1 LTQEKSSSSPLIA
14 GRRKAGTTNQSETA
28 KSPPRKPRTRT
39 RPAVQKKPEAQ
50 SVPQEEAPK
59 DSPVADKA
67 ESRVKPAKPRKSTI
81 SGKNTSK
88 TKQEPVDLAALD
100 TEYGR
105 LHEEIKRQETAISN
119 LTNDIEALSSEL
131 RKSTARPRLG
141 IFVDVPNLIY
151 GIEDIEIHMGK
162 LLDFLSTDRQLVR
175 AIAYCPISDDPREPI
190 ETQKFI
196 APFINYDYR
205 LVTSPL
211 KRFADGSIKGNCDV
225 EMTVDMLSMA
235 ERLDVITLVS
245 GDADFSRAVEAVQ
258 SRGVRVEAAAF
269 SGSTSSE
276 IRAISDRYID
286 LNNVLSEIT

>member
-1 LTQEKSSSSPLIA
+1 MTQEQSSSSPLIA
-14 GRRKAGTTNQSETA
+14 GRRKAGTTNQSKTT
-28 KSPPRKPRTRT
+28 KSPPRKTRTRT
-39 RPAVQKKPEAQ
+39 RPSVQKKPETQ
-50 SVPQEEAPK
+50 SSPENENPK
-59 DSPVADKA
+59 DSPIADKP
-67 ESRVKPAKPRKSTI
+67 ESRAKTVKPRKSTI
-81 SGKNTSK
+81 AEKNIPKPKIEPADK
-88 TKQEPVDLAALD
+88 TVLD
-100 TEYGR
+100 AEYGR
-105 LHEEIKRQETAISN
+105 LHDEIKRQESAISD
-119 LTNDIEALSSEL
+119 LTSDIEALSGEL
-131 RKSTARPRLG
+131 KKSTARPRLG

-235 ERLDVITLVS
+235 ERLDIITLVS

>member
-1 LTQEKSSSSPLIA
+1 MTEEQSSSSPLIA
-14 GRRKAGTTNQSETA
+14 GRRKAGTTNLSKTT
-28 KSPPRKPRTRT
+28 KSPPRKTRART
-39 RPAVQKKPEAQ
+39 RPTVQKKSEPQSTPE
-50 SVPQEEAPK
+50 SEARK
-59 DSPVADKA
+59 DIAVDDKSGTA
-67 ESRVKPAKPRKSTI
+67 VKSTKPRKSAV
-81 SGKNTSK
+81 SEKRAPKSK
-88 TKQEPVDLAALD
+88 LEPVDKTALD
-100 TEYGR
+100 TEYGK
-105 LHEEIKRQETAISN
+105 LHQEIKRQESAISA
-119 LTNDIEALSSEL
+119 LTNDMEALTSEL
-131 RKSTARPRLG
+131 KKSTARPRLG

-235 ERLDVITLVS
+235 ERLDIITLVS

>member
-1 LTQEKSSSSPLIA
+1 MTQEQGSSSPLIA
-14 GRRKAGTTNQSETA
+14 GRRKAGTTNQSKTA

-39 RPAVQKKPEAQ
+39 RPTVQKKPEPQ
-50 SVPQEEAPK
+50 SVPQEEAAK
-59 DSPVADKA
+59 DSPVADKT
-67 ESRVKPAKPRKSTI
+67 EPRVKSAKPRKSAI
-81 SGKNTSK
+81 SEKNTPK
-88 TKQEPVDLAALD
+88 TKQDPVDLATLD

-105 LHEEIKRQETAISN
+105 LHEEIKRQESAISN

>member
-1 LTQEKSSSSPLIA
+1 MTQEQSSSSPLIA
-14 GRRKAGTTNQSETA
+14 GRRKAGTVNQSKTA
-28 KSPPRKPRTRT
+28 KSPPRKPRTRA
-39 RPAVQKKPEAQ
+39 RPTSPKKTEARL
-50 SVPQEEAPK
+50 VPQKDAPE
-59 DSPVADKA
+59 DNPLA
-67 ESRVKPAKPRKSTI
+67 EKPKTRVKPARPRKS
-81 SGKNTSK
+81 SMSEKNTSK
-88 TKQEPVDLAALD
+88 PKLEPADMTALN

-105 LHEEIKRQETAISN
+105 LHEEIKRQESAISD

-131 RKSTARPRLG
+131 KKSTARPRLG

-151 GIEDIEIHMGK
+151 GIEDTEIHMGR
-162 LLDFLSTDRQLVR
+162 LLDFLSKDRQLVR

>member
-1 LTQEKSSSSPLIA
+1 MTQEQSSSSPLIA
-14 GRRKAGTTNQSETA
+14 GRRKAGTTNQSKTA
-28 KSPPRKPRTRT
+28 KSPPRKPRTRA
-39 RPAVQKKPEAQ
+39 RPTVQKKLEAQ

-67 ESRVKPAKPRKSTI
+67 ASRVKPAKPRKSAI
-81 SGKNTSK
+81 SEKNASK

-105 LHEEIKRQETAISN
+105 LHEEIKRQESAISD

-162 LLDFLSTDRQLVR
+162 LLDFLSIDRQLVR

-245 GDADFSRAVEAVQ
+245 GDADFSRVVEAVQ

>member
-1 LTQEKSSSSPLIA
+1 MTEEQSSSSPLIA
-14 GRRKAGTTNQSETA
+14 GRRKAGTTNQSKTT
-28 KSPPRKPRTRT
+28 KSAPRKTRART
-39 RPAVQKKPEAQ
+39 RPTIQKKSEPQTTPE
-50 SVPQEEAPK
+50 SEARK
-59 DSPVADKA
+59 DITADDKLETPVK
-67 ESRVKPAKPRKSTI
+67 SMKPRKSVV
-81 SGKNTSK
+81 SEKRAPKSK
-88 TKQEPVDLAALD
+88 LEPVDKTALD
-100 TEYGR
+100 TEYGK
-105 LHEEIKRQETAISN
+105 LHQEIKRQESAISD
-119 LTNDIEALSSEL
+119 LTNDMEALTNEL
-131 RKSTARPRLG
+131 KKSTARPRLG

-235 ERLDVITLVS
+235 ERLDIITLVS